1 MLWVFLGLI
10 VLVVA
15 IRLLVEG
22 VAVCAGF
29 ALFVLRHGFVPAIP
43 GLPAARAAHHP
54 TPLDEPD
61 DASGSDEHPPS
72 PDDR

>member
-1 MLWVFLGLI
+1 MLWVFLGVI

-15 IRLLVEG
+15 VRLLVEG
-22 VAVCAGF
+22 VSVCAGF
-29 ALFVLRHGFVPAIP
+29 ALFVLRHGFVHAMP
-43 GLPAARAAHHP
+43 GLPTAGAVSHP
-54 TPLDEPD
+54 SPLDEPD